1 MHMITINIG
10 YLEHAP
16 AKFHGMVTHN
26 PDDSYT
32 ILLDPNDTYEQ
43 HLKTIKHELEHINNG
58 DFSIED
64 IQKIETMAHYGKEGI
79 S

>member
-1 MHMITINIG
+1 MITVNIG
-10 YLEHAP
+10 FLEHAP

-32 ILLDPNDTYEQ
+32 ILLDSNDTYEQ

-64 IQKIETMAHYGKEGI
+64 IQKIEARAHYGKEGI

>member
-1 MHMITINIG
+1 MITVNIG

-43 HLKTIKHELEHINNG
+43 RLKTIKHELEHINNG

-64 IQKIETMAHYGKEGI
+64 IQRIEARAHYGKEGI

>member
-1 MHMITINIG
+1 MIINFG
-10 YLEHAP
+10 FLEHAP
-16 AKFHGMVTHN
+16 TAFHGMVIHN

-43 HLKTIKHELEHINNG
+43 RLKTIKHELEHIKND

-64 IQKIETMAHYGKEGI
+64 IQKIEARAHYGKEGLP
-79 S
+79 

>member
-1 MHMITINIG
+1 MITVNIG

-43 HLKTIKHELEHINNG
+43 RLKTIKHELEHIKND

-64 IQKIETMAHYGKEGI
+64 IQKIEARAHYGKEGI